1 MTFSFGAGYVHFS
14 VGQIVEHNR
23 FAYRGVVFGA
33 DEMFSLSE
41 EWYDMV
47 ARSRPPKDRPW
58 YHVLVDGGAHTT
70 YVAERHLD
78 ASENCTQ
85 IDHPLLGQF
94 FNRFD
99 GERHHVREG

>member
-1 MTFSFGAGYVHFS
+1 MHFS

-78 ASENCTQ
+78 ASEDHTQ

-94 FNRFD
+94 FGRFD
-99 GERHHVREG
+99 GERYHARDG